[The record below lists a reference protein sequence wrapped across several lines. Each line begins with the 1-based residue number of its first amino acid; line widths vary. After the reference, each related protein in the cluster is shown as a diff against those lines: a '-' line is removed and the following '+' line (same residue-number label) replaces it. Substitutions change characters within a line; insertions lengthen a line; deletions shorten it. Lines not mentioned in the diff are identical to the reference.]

1 MIKAKYEIVLGNLQN
16 LTGDN
21 SIGHS
26 WVSKAC
32 ALQGVIVSAGALQ
45 NRLAKNGNMKFE
57 ELVALSKQLC
67 VPMEELTGSKVG
79 SFANIQNDNCISLNF
94 YPEVYLSAG
103 YGVTV
108 IDEKPE
114 KIVIDSRLLIS
125 DKGIK
130 INPEMCEVV
139 MVSGSSMAPEYRH
152 GDRVII
158 DKGDTELADGHI
170 FAFRYKG
177 QCYVKEINLLGNKI
191 KCISINK
198 EYDPFYIDENEDFVV
213 FGRIIPRIRL

>member
-1 MIKAKYEIVLGNLQN
+1 MRYNKVIDTLQN
-16 LTGDN
+16 LIDFKPTQGD
-21 SIGHS
+21 IA
-26 WVSKAC
+26 KI
-32 ALQGVIVSAGALQ
+32 LGVGQTAVASRKSRQ
-45 NRLAKNGNMKFE
+45 SEFTFE
-57 ELVALSKQLC
+57 ELRKIESAYSILGAL
-67 VPMEELTGSKVG
+67 T
-79 SFANIQNDNCISLNF
+79 QNVIISDNSVQLNF

-114 KIVIDSRLLIS
+114 QMVIDSRLLIS

-130 INPEMCEVV
+130 INPELCEVV
-139 MVSGSSMAPEYRH
+139 MISGNSMSPEYRH

-198 EYDPFYIDENEDFVV
+198 EYDPFYIDENEDFQV

>member
-1 MIKAKYEIVLGNLQN
+1 MKYSALLDRLQN
-16 LTGDN
+16 LINFTPSQADLCKILDMGRATMSQRAQRDSQFTQEEIRKIEKKY
-21 SIGHS
+21 SI
-26 WVSKAC
+26 
-32 ALQGVIVSAGALQ
+32 
-45 NRLAKNGNMKFE
+45 RLRDVE
-57 ELVALSKQLC
+57 LPDDLVA
-67 VPMEELTGSKVG
+67 
-79 SFANIQNDNCISLNF
+79 LNF

-114 KIVIDSRLLIS
+114 KIVIDSKLLIS

-130 INPEMCEVV
+130 VNPELCEVV
-139 MVSGSSMAPEYRH
+139 MISGNSMSPEYRH

-198 EYDPFYIDENEDFVV
+198 EYDPFYIDENEDFQV

>member
-1 MIKAKYEIVLGNLQN
+1 MKYSALLDRLQN
-16 LTGDN
+16 LINYTPSQADLCKILDMGRAAMSQRAQRD
-21 SIGHS
+21 SQFTQEEIR
-26 WVSKAC
+26 KIEKIYA
-32 ALQGVIVSAGALQ
+32 I
-45 NRLAKNGNMKFE
+45 RLRDVE
-57 ELVALSKQLC
+57 LPDELVAL
-67 VPMEELTGSKVG
+67 
-79 SFANIQNDNCISLNF
+79 NF
-94 YPEVYLSAG
+94 YPDVYLSAG
-103 YGVTV
+103 YGVEV
-108 IDEKPE
+108 IDENPE
-114 KIVIDSRLLIS
+114 KIVIDSRLLVT
-125 DKGIK
+125 DRGTKL
-130 INPEMCEVV
+130 NHELCEVV
-139 MVSGSSMAPEYRH
+139 MISGNSMSPEYRH